1 MTENPKDQLSPDWPT
16 IYELA
21 ATIPQI
27 DLQTSRGG
35 KNRPPVTQG
44 LVPEDFP
51 LHKGYFEASPE
62 QIASLRV
69 PKIEVTN
76 TVRGFQREK
85 VNSHVRK
92 IARAMLAGEEMPP
105 LMISIFPDQKAYI
118 DDGQH
123 RALASVVTRLPLEV
137 VVKERTVAQARK
149 LFASQSRAK
158 KLRRDDTLLTGDSAI
173 ELYIQDAL
181 TSSNHPW
188 STLVGQSA
196 SRYRMSPT
204 TMAAAVGAF
213 TFNSMSLS
221 INEFTKRSE
230 DEFDEALAGTLA
242 DLIRAFGT
250 KSTHPVAY
258 KGGVIRAIAF
268 AAVHIFRR
276 NENSQMRDYGRWMT
290 HMPTFDFGKY
300 PHLLN
305 KESHLSIELVN
316 HWNKRLPDDRR
327 VKIQHTTES

>member
-1 MTENPKDQLSPDWPT
+1 MTENPKDQLSASWPT

-27 DLQTSRGG
+27 DLVTNRGG
-35 KNRPPVTQG
+35 KNRPPITQG

-51 LHKGYFEASPE
+51 LHKGFFEATPE
-62 QIASLRV
+62 QISSLRV

-76 TVRGFQREK
+76 EVRGFQREK

-105 LMISIFPDQKAYI
+105 MMISIFPDQQAYI

-123 RALASVVTRLPLEV
+123 RALASVMTRMPLEV

-149 LFASQSRAK
+149 LFAAQSRAK
-158 KLRRDDTLLTGDSAI
+158 KLSRDDTLLTGDSAI

-181 TSSNHPW
+181 TSDNHPW
-188 STLVGQSA
+188 STLVGVRA

-213 TFNSMSLS
+213 TFNSLALS
-221 INEFTKRSE
+221 INEFTKRPE
-230 DEFDEALAGTLA
+230 KDFDEALAGTLA
-242 DLIRAFGT
+242 DLIHAYGT
-250 KSTHPVAY
+250 KTTHPVAF

-276 NENSQMRDYGRWMT
+276 NDNSEMRDFGRWMS

-316 HWNKRLPDDRR
+316 HWNKRLPENRR
-327 VKIQHTTES
+327 VVIQHTSES

>member
-1 MTENPKDQLSPDWPT
+1 MTENPKDQLSPSWPT

-21 ATIPQI
+21 ATIPQT
-27 DLQTSRGG
+27 DLQTNRGG
-35 KNRPPVTQG
+35 KNRPSITKG

-51 LHKGYFEASPE
+51 IQKGYFEATPE
-62 QIASLRV
+62 QLASLRV
-69 PKIEVTN
+69 PKIEVSDE
-76 TVRGFQREK
+76 VRGFQREK
-85 VNSHVRK
+85 VNSHVRR
-92 IARAMLAGEEMPP
+92 IARAMVAGEEMPP
-105 LMISIFPDQKAYI
+105 IMVSIFPDQKAYI

-123 RALASVVTRLPLEV
+123 RALASVMTRLPLEV

-149 LFASQSRAK
+149 LFAAQARAK

-181 TSSNHPW
+181 TSDNHPW
-188 STLVGQSA
+188 STLVGVQA

-213 TFNSMSLS
+213 VFNTMNTS
-221 INEFTKRSE
+221 INDFINRPES
-230 DEFDEALAGTLA
+230 EFDEALANTLA

-250 KSTHPVAY
+250 KTTNPVAF
-258 KGGVIRAIAF
+258 KGGVVRAISY

-290 HMPTFDFGKY
+290 HMPSFDFGKF

-305 KESHLSIELVN
+305 KEGYLSLELVN
-316 HWNKRLPDDRR
+316 HWNKRLLESRR
-327 VKIQHTTES
+327 VHVNQVN